1 MTSTSIQDYDAMEL
15 VFGVTTQ
22 ITDCGRHPEDGE
34 PLVGEAVF
42 VQAEAP
48 NGVRWWREIGHA
60 GWIELEGPRD
70 DIMMARSEDP
80 AELVRKASTLA
91 ARLEVSPTRRLNPDV
106 WHYAGAC
113 YGSSAYEALGIEE
126 DTVYMERQEALG

>member
-1 MTSTSIQDYDAMEL
+1 MTSTNIQDYDAMEL
-15 VFGVTTQ
+15 RFDVVSQPFES
-22 ITDCGRHPEDGE
+22 IRHPEDGE
-34 PLVGEAVF
+34 VMVGDAFF

-48 NGVRWWREIGHA
+48 DGVRWWREIGA
-60 GWIELEGPRD
+60 ADWVYVDAEDGGVMRTEEPSEL
-70 DIMMARSEDP
+70 MH
-80 AELVRKASTLA
+80 KAIRLA
-91 ARLEVSPTRRLNPDV
+91 TKLENSPTRRLNPDV